1 MCACTTVMAFARTH
15 GARLNAPRI
24 RATCRAPTCRRAFIG
39 PGSPRRPAGRR
50 HAWSLAPRHRLGHQL
65 GETSSSDCHCRGFE
79 GSCTA
84 CHSVRVPG
92 RGWRRPPGVARSPS
106 GVPFDRRPASRS
118 RLRAAGTL
126 FRGNGIPL
134 KCRRQRSSGFRFFET
149 LRVWRGGKWINE
161 RPIARSRMRGV
172 LRGFARCWLEQF
184 QLHLLNI
191 SNGIH
196 SSTENES
203 FGSQTPQRAPSDAE
217 TRFRQAQRRA
227 AAGSGETWTRAV
239 DRRPPTDDVPSGEHE
254 PMVRGG
260 G

>member
-92 RGWRRPPGVARSPS
+92 RGWRHLPGAARSPS
-106 GVPFDRRPASRS
+106 GVPSDRRSASRN

-149 LRVWRGGKWINE
+149 LRVWRGGEWINE
-161 RPIARSRMRGV
+161 RPIARSRMRAV
-172 LRGFARCWLEQF
+172 LRGL
-184 QLHLLNI
+184 
-191 SNGIH
+191 
-196 SSTENES
+196 
-203 FGSQTPQRAPSDAE
+203 
-217 TRFRQAQRRA
+217 
-227 AAGSGETWTRAV
+227 
-239 DRRPPTDDVPSGEHE
+239 RPPLARTHIASFTS
-254 PMVRGG
+254 
-260 G
+260 

>member
-1 MCACTTVMAFARTH
+1 MVFRDIP
-15 GARLNAPRI
+15 GKLVQWRRQSQRLR
-24 RATCRAPTCRRAFIG
+24 RLGYLRRAPVNSPGDGIAWVPVAPLRLRLLPASGLTFRRVAG
-39 PGSPRRPAGRR
+39 PLPVSCSQTRPEPPAADR
-50 HAWSLAPRHRLGHQL
+50 AWSLPGLWHRDDLSLSSRAGAAASAQNAWVTF
-65 GETSSSDCHCRGFE
+65 GEHRWVSFGE
-79 GSCTA
+79 
-84 CHSVRVPG
+84 
-92 RGWRRPPGVARSPS
+92 RRR
-106 GVPFDRRPASRS
+106 
-118 RLRAAGTL
+118 
-126 FRGNGIPL
+126 
-134 KCRRQRSSGFRFFET
+134 
-149 LRVWRGGKWINE
+149 KWINE